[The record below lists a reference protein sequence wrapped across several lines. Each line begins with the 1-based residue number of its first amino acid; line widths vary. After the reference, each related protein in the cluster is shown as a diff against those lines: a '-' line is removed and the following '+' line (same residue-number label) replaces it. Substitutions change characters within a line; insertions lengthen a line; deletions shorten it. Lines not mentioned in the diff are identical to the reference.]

1 MVTRIRVWALPLF
14 AVACFLAWG
23 QAGSAG
29 PAVSETTVIMI
40 SLDGTTPADLHA
52 TELPALAGLAD
63 RGAAADR
70 LIPVFPSNT
79 FPNHVSLVT
88 GVSPAV
94 HGIVN
99 NVFLDPERGLF
110 RYSNDPSWIETE
122 PIWSIA
128 SRHGIVSAAYHWIGS
143 EGPWRNGRGPAH
155 WVAFDADTDEDAKV
169 TRILEWLDIRD
180 PARRPRLI
188 TSWFRGAD
196 GAAHRHGPGSPEAR
210 RLLRSQDRALARL
223 VAGLEERR
231 AFETSILLVVS
242 DHGMAPV
249 VRTIDLAAALRSSGV
264 DARVYGGGGLAT
276 LSTGGQTAVTR
287 RAAELLRSLGLE
299 VLWPGPASPDPRLR
313 NPRMGDLVAVA
324 PLGTAVSDRPGSPMR
339 GAHGYPSDEPSMGAV
354 LIAAGGG
361 IRSGRRLGVVRNLDV
376 APTLLA
382 WLGIER
388 PSWMEGRPIA
398 GLLAAVPSTDDAAP
412 RPQASG
418 EEG

>member
-1 MVTRIRVWALPLF
+1 MVTRIRVWSLPLL
-14 AVACFLAWG
+14 AIVCILAWG
-23 QAGSAG
+23 HAGRAGSA
-29 PAVSETTVIMI
+29 ASEATVIVI
-40 SLDGTTPADLHA
+40 SLDGTTPADLRE
-52 TELPALAGLAD
+52 TELPALAALSA
-63 RGAAADR
+63 RGATADR
-70 LIPVFPSNT
+70 LVPVFPTNT

-143 EGPWRNGRGPAH
+143 EGPWRNGRGPTH
-155 WVAFDADTDEDAKV
+155 WVAFDAATDEEAKV
-169 TRILEWLDIRD
+169 RRILAWLDIRD

-210 RLLRSQDRALARL
+210 RSLRRQDRALARL

-249 VRTIDLAAALRSSGV
+249 VHTIDLGSALRTSGV
-264 DARVYGGGGLAT
+264 DARVYGGGGVAT
-276 LSTGGQTAVTR
+276 ISTDGQIAVSR
-287 RAAELLRSLGLE
+287 RAAELLGSLGLGA
-299 VLWPGPASPDPRLR
+299 LWPGPASPDPRLR
-313 NPRMGDLVAVA
+313 NPRFGDLIAVA
-324 PLGTAVSDRPGSPMR
+324 PLGTAVSDRSGPPMR
-339 GAHGYPSDEPSMGAV
+339 GAHGYAPEEPSMGAV

-361 IRSGRRLGVVRNLDV
+361 ILSGSRLGVVRNLDV

-388 PSWMEGRPIA
+388 PTWMEGRPIA
-398 GLLAAVPSTDDAAP
+398 GLLAPSTDGAAQ
-412 RPQASG
+412 RPQRSG